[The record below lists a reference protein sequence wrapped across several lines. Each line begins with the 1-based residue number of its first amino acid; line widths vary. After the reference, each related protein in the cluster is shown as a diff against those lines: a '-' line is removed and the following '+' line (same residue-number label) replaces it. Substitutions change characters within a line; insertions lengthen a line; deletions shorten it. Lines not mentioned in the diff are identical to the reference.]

1 LEGRSK
7 EVAADEGDGRLVELL
22 ASEEL
27 ECTTEGK
34 RGSADGSSIAAAATD
49 AAADFSAIF
58 PSIPSAEGKGERG
71 GSWQSVSFKSC
82 RETREG

>member
-1 LEGRSK
+1 M
-7 EVAADEGDGRLVELL
+7 AADEGDGRLVELL

-27 ECTTEGK
+27 EFTTEGK
-34 RGSADGSSIAAAATD
+34 RGSADGSSIAAAAAATD

-71 GSWQSVSFKSC
+71 GSWQSVSFKSG
-82 RETREG
+82 RETREE

>member
-7 EVAADEGDGRLVELL
+7 EVAADEGDGRVVELL

-27 ECTTEGK
+27 EFTTEGN
-34 RGSADGSSIAAAATD
+34 RGSAGGSNI

-71 GSWQSVSFKSC
+71 GIWQSVSFNSG